1 MPCFYKG
8 ACRMEGHAGSDRVGR
23 LREPLRA
30 DGSVEVRS
38 LRLHSLSGCP
48 APQKLGAR
56 ISNLLFPIIDN
67 GGNSTDEIP
76 CRRVQA

>member
-23 LREPLRA
+23 LREPLLS

-38 LRLHSLSGCP
+38 LRPHSLSGCP
-48 APQKLGAR
+48 TGAR
-56 ISNLLFPIIDN
+56 SQNLRSITFPDN
-67 GGNSTDEIP
+67 Y
-76 CRRVQA
+76 